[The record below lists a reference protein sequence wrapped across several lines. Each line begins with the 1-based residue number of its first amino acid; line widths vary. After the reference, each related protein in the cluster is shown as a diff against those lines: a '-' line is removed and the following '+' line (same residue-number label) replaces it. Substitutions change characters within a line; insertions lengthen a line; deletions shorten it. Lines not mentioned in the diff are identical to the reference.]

1 MKNQAKTII
10 QDIAGIYCKKFPE
23 LNQQDIEDASTQ
35 VSDTWTTKAD
45 ELKGPIE
52 YLIIGEAT
60 QNLDN
65 YFYNPSSKTTPFLS
79 PSHFGCSSK
88 SELLRKL
95 EDLNAMVFDL
105 YPLAIATSY
114 YDKKAIAHSPLLK
127 GLMKDYYKL
136 HLDGRINQ
144 ETQIVVRYAK
154 LFNRIEWEYFKEF
167 LMSQLGLEPSNP
179 SWPPIHSI
187 AGRANFA
194 DRGEVNGVFRPLI

>member
-1 MKNQAKTII
+1 MKNQAQTTI
-10 QDIAGIYCKKFPE
+10 QNIASIYCAKFPL
-23 LNQQDIEDASTQ
+23 LNQQEIVDVSTQ
-35 VSDTWTTKAD
+35 VSVTWTTKAD
-45 ELKGPIE
+45 EVKGPIK

-65 YFYNPSSKTTPFLS
+65 YFYNPNAKTTPFLS

-88 SELLRKL
+88 SELLQKL

-114 YDKKAIAHSPLLK
+114 YDKKAITHSPLFK
-127 GLMKDYYKL
+127 GLMMDYFKL

-154 LFNRIEWEYFKEF
+154 LFNRIEWDYFKEF
-167 LMSQLGLEPSNP
+167 LKLQLGLNPSNP
-179 SWPPIHSI
+179 SWPTIHSI
-187 AGRANFA
+187 AGKANFA
-194 DRGEVNGVFRPLI
+194 DRKMVEQVFGL